1 MNNLDAV
8 LVSTLDRL
16 QAAGVSRLELLRAS
30 GVRSLLRAELRRCLR
45 ADDAV
50 EPELLDSLTGDSLR
64 EFKALLQEHLA
75 GGRGV
80 AGVIPERTFACSS
93 ECAPYGDGVFV
104 IHDEHA
110 PPGGSDGRR

>member
-16 QAAGVSRLELLRAS
+16 QAAGVSRIELLRAS
-30 GVRSLLRAELRRCLR
+30 GVRSLLKAELRRCLS
-45 ADDAV
+45 ADDTA
-50 EPELLDSLTGDSLR
+50 EPELLDSLACDSLR

-80 AGVIPERTFACSS
+80 AGVVPERTFAFSS
-93 ECAPYGDGVFV
+93 ECAPYGDGIFV
-104 IHDEHA
+104 IHDEQA
-110 PPGGSDGRR
+110 PPGPKPGRR

>member
-16 QAAGVSRLELLRAS
+16 QAAGVSKIELLRAS
-30 GVRSLLRAELRRCLR
+30 SVRSLLKAELRRCLTEH
-45 ADDAV
+45 DALG
-50 EPELLDSLTGDSLR
+50 PEFLDSLTGDSLR

-80 AGVIPERTFACSS
+80 AGVIPERTFAFSS
-93 ECAPYGDGVFV
+93 ECAPYGDGIFV
-104 IHDEHA
+104 IHDEQE
-110 PPGGSDGRR
+110 PPAARSGRR